1 MFAIARNSNK
11 VTYGIKH
18 FVVDTEQD
26 LKELPLRNVYP
37 GSTAIILETSA
48 KYILNNQQKWIQIK
62 GSVGNGSSTPVQPP
76 SDDSNLG
83 LDGGLVTEDGI
94 IDGEDEN
101 LALDGGLII

>member
-1 MFAIARNSNK
+1 MFTIARNSNK

-18 FVVDTEQD
+18 FVVDTETD
-26 LKELPLRNVYP
+26 LKKIPLRNVYS
-37 GSTAIILETSA
+37 GSTAIVLETSA
-48 KYILNNQQKWIQIK
+48 KYILNNKQEWIKLK
-62 GSVGNGSSTPVQPP
+62 GQVGNSNTTQPP
-76 SDDSNLG
+76 SDVILG